1 MTNGIYAMN
10 YLDIARAYLQEL
22 QHQHNDI
29 VAAYV
34 AGSVARGQATALS
47 DIDLEV
53 IIAGEVDAAL
63 GRGGIDG
70 WRNGIYID
78 AMLLAKER
86 FADPEALLQDP
97 MKSTQLWE
105 AVILYDATGF
115 LAQQQAAVRA
125 HFMEPQWLQARL
137 TYWQT
142 MMESALATLGDGVKA
157 SDLLQ
162 ICAGIGWFTFACASM
177 PLVKAG
183 ITPSSAQLVTQLESV
198 APAIRARLLALMSAT
213 PVSAAEVIALEPFLL
228 ETGLLFGAAWG
239 QFPGFFVQKMMAMAK
254 KGQHEAVLQA
264 LWLMMG
270 GAADICL
277 QSDDAAVKTKGTD
290 LLQNWL
296 HQVGYETP
304 ERQAVSVQ
312 LAEALLTD
320 VCVVYVSDD
329 SQ

>member
-1 MTNGIYAMN
+1 MN
-10 YLDIARAYLQEL
+10 YLDIARDYLQEL
-22 QHQHNDI
+22 QHQRNDI

-34 AGSVARGQATALS
+34 AGSVARGQATDLS
-47 DIDLEV
+47 DIDLAV

-78 AMLLAKER
+78 AMLLAQER
-86 FADPEALLQDP
+86 FADSEALLQDP

-142 MMESALATLGDGVKA
+142 MMESALTTLRDGVTA
-157 SDLLQ
+157 SDSLR
-162 ICAGIGWFTFACASM
+162 ICAGMGWFTFACASM
-177 PLVKAG
+177 PLVRAG
-183 ITPSSAQLVTQLESV
+183 ITPSSAQLITQLAAV
-198 APAIRARLLALMSAT
+198 APAIRTQLLALMSAT
-213 PVSAAEVIALEPFLL
+213 PVSAAEIIALEPFLM
-228 ETGLLFGAAWG
+228 ETGLLLGAAWG
-239 QFPGFFVQKMMAMAK
+239 QFSSFYVQKMMAMAK
-254 KGQHEAVLQA
+254 KGEPAAVLQA
-264 LWLMMG
+264 LWLMM
-270 GAADICL
+270 AVIADICL
-277 QSDDAAVKTKGTD
+277 QSDDAALKTKGTD

-296 HQVGYETP
+296 QPVGCETP
-304 ERQAVSVQ
+304 ERQAVCVQ

-320 VCVVYVSDD
+320 VAQLSAAF
-329 SQ
+329 

>member
-1 MTNGIYAMN
+1 MN
-10 YLDIARAYLQEL
+10 HLAIARDYLQEL
-22 QHQHNDI
+22 QHQRTDI

-34 AGSVARGQATALS
+34 AGSVARGQATAIS

-86 FADPEALLQDP
+86 FADPKALLQDP

-115 LAQQQAAVRA
+115 LAQQQARVRA

-142 MMESALATLGDGVKA
+142 MMERALAALRDGITA
-157 SDLLQ
+157 SDSLR
-162 ICAGIGWFTFACASM
+162 ICAGIGHFTFACASM
-177 PLVKAG
+177 PLVQAG
-183 ITPSSAQLVTQLESV
+183 VTPSSAQLITQLAAV
-198 APAIRARLLALMSAT
+198 APAIRTRLLELMRAT
-213 PVSAAEVIALEPFLL
+213 PVSAAEIIALEPFLL
-228 ETGLLFGAAWG
+228 ETGRLFGAAWG
-239 QFPGFFVQKMMAMAK
+239 QFPGFFVQKIMAMAK
-254 KGQHEAVLQA
+254 QGYHEAVLQA
-264 LWLMMG
+264 LWLLM
-270 GAADICL
+270 AVIADICL
-277 QSDDAAVKTKGTD
+277 QSDNATLKAKGTD

-296 HQVGYETP
+296 QQVGCETP
-304 ERQAVSVQ
+304 ERQAVRVQ

-320 VCVVYVSDD
+320 VCVVCISDD

>member
-1 MTNGIYAMN
+1 MN
-10 YLDIARAYLQEL
+10 HMEIARNYLQEML
-22 QHQHNDI
+22 QRRDDI

-34 AGSVARGQATALS
+34 AGSVARGQATDLS

-53 IIAGEVDAAL
+53 IVAGEVDAAL

-97 MKSTQLWE
+97 MKSTQLWD

-125 HFMEPQWLQARL
+125 RFMEPQWLQARL
-137 TYWQT
+137 THWQT
-142 MMESALATLGDGVKA
+142 MMTSALATLHDGVTA
-157 SDLLQ
+157 SDSLR
-162 ICAGIGWFTFACASM
+162 ICSGIGGFTFACASM
-177 PLVKAG
+177 PLIRAG
-183 ITPSSAQLVTQLESV
+183 ITPSSVQLVTQLESV
-198 APAIRARLLALMSAT
+198 APAIRTRLIALMSAT
-213 PVSAAEVIALEPFLL
+213 PVSAAEIIALEPFLL
-228 ETGLLFGAAWG
+228 ETGLLLGAAWG
-239 QFPGFFVQKMMAMAK
+239 QFPGFYVQKMMAMAK
-254 KGQHEAVLQA
+254 KGEPAAVLQA
-264 LWLMMG
+264 LWLMM
-270 GAADICL
+270 AVVADICL
-277 QSDDAAVKTKGTD
+277 QSDDTALKTKGAD

-296 HQVGYETP
+296 QQVGCETP

-312 LAEALLTD
+312 LVESLLTD
-320 VCVVYVSDD
+320 VTHL

>member
-1 MTNGIYAMN
+1 MN
-10 YLDIARAYLQEL
+10 YLDIAKDYLQEL
-22 QHQHNDI
+22 QHQRHDI

-34 AGSVARGQATALS
+34 AGSVARGQATDLS

-78 AMLLAKER
+78 AMLMAQAR
-86 FADPEALLQDP
+86 FADLEVLLQDP

-125 HFMEPQWLQARL
+125 RFMEPQWLQARL

-142 MMESALATLGDGVKA
+142 MMERALAALRDGITA
-157 SDLLQ
+157 SDSLR
-162 ICAGIGWFTFACASM
+162 ICAGIGHFTFACASM
-177 PLVKAG
+177 PLVQAG
-183 ITPSSAQLVTQLESV
+183 VTPSSAQLVTQLAAV
-198 APAIRARLLALMSAT
+198 APAIRARLIELMSAT
-213 PVSAAEVIALEPFLL
+213 PVSAAEIIALEPFLL
-228 ETGLLFGAAWG
+228 EAAPLLGVGWG
-239 QFPGFFVQKMMAMAK
+239 QFSGFFVQKMMAMAK
-254 KGQHEAVLQA
+254 KGEPAAVLQA
-264 LWLMMG
+264 LWLMM
-270 GAADICL
+270 AVIADICL
-277 QSDDAAVKTKGTD
+277 QTDDAAPQTKGTY

-296 HQVGYETP
+296 QQVGCETP
-304 ERQAVSVQ
+304 ERQAVNVQ

-320 VCVVYVSDD
+320 VAQLSAVF
-329 SQ
+329 

>member
-1 MTNGIYAMN
+1 MMNGAYSMN
-10 YLDIARAYLQEL
+10 YLVTARNYLQEL
-22 QHQHNDI
+22 RHHRNDI

-34 AGSVARGQATALS
+34 AGSVARGEATGLS
-47 DIDLEV
+47 DIDLV
-53 IIAGEVDAAL
+53 VLIAGEVDAAL

-70 WRNGIYID
+70 WRNGVYID
-78 AMLLAKER
+78 AMLLPQGR
-86 FADPEALLQDP
+86 FADLEVLLQDP
-97 MKSTQLWE
+97 MKSTQVCE

-142 MMESALATLGDGVKA
+142 MMASAFATLRDGVTA
-157 SDLLQ
+157 SDSLR
-162 ICAGIGWFTFACASM
+162 ICSGMGWFTFACASM
-177 PLVKAG
+177 PLVQAG
-183 ITPSSAQLVTQLESV
+183 ITPSSAQLIKQLESV
-198 APAIRARLLALMSAT
+198 APAIRARLIALMSAT

-228 ETGLLFGAAWG
+228 ETGLLLGVAWS

-254 KGQHEAVLQA
+254 KGEPAAVLQA
-264 LWLMMG
+264 LWLMM
-270 GAADICL
+270 AVIADICL
-277 QSDDAAVKTKGTD
+277 QSDDAALKTNGTD

-296 HQVGYETP
+296 QQVGCETP
-304 ERQAVSVQ
+304 ERQAVNVQ

-320 VCVVYVSDD
+320 VCVVCVSDD